1 MKNSC
6 DADTS
11 RFEIFTRSQKI
22 AKTKAIHIKLR
33 IKSGLYVIVIFDLV
47 FD

>member
-22 AKTKAIHIKLR
+22 AKTKAIDRKLR
-33 IKSGLYVIVIFDLV
+33 TKSGSYVIIIFDLA
-47 FD
+47 FN